1 MSRLTSLF
9 RNKHLLT
16 GAGSLALVMGA
27 YALAQAQSTAPTGT
41 GPFTQAQVDAG
52 RAAYQRE
59 CSDCHG
65 ANLGGGPNG
74 PGLFGPGFMA
84 RWGGQTTAD
93 YYKFMSA
100 TMPYGN
106 EGRLSAD
113 DYASI
118 ASFIYAANGA
128 RPGTQTY
135 TAATAAPF
143 AGMVNGNPVAAV
155 ISPPGLVAQAGR
167 GGRGPTGENGEA
179 LPAAGRGGAA
189 AAPASIFGHTVEGN
203 IQNYVDVTDAMLR
216 NPSPNDWLMFRRNY
230 QGWSYSPL
238 TQITPANVK
247 NLQLKWTWNMNEGG
261 ANQPT
266 PLVHNGIM
274 FLANS
279 QNVIQALDAR
289 TGNLIWENRIGPDTR
304 AYYGNRSIGLWKDK
318 VYTATSDAHLVA
330 LDARTGRQVWK
341 VQIGPPPKGETG
353 GVIVINGKV
362 LVGLMGCDNYSTEH
376 CYISAFDAETGQRD
390 WKFFTTALSGT
401 PGGDTW
407 NNVKDMFRS
416 GNDTWITPSYD
427 PDSNTVF
434 IGVSQP
440 KPWMPISRGM
450 SVADAA
456 LYSNSTLALDGDTGE
471 LKWYYQHVPGEA
483 MDLDEVFERVLID
496 DGNRKLVYSAG
507 KHGILWKLDRETG
520 QYLGHKE
527 TIFQNMFS
535 SFDPKTGRPTYRN
548 DIAEHKFGEWVSGCP
563 SSAGGHN
570 WQAMSYHKGTHSLV
584 LPLSQS
590 CVDMKAAQI
599 EFKEGGGGGAVS
611 RRWFPIEGKEDK
623 IGKLAA
629 YDIDTMQELWSFEQP
644 ASYLTS
650 VLTTAGNVLFVGDMD
665 RKFRAHDV
673 RDGKILWETR
683 LGTSVQGFPIT
694 YMVNGEQYVAVS
706 AGLGGGSPRV
716 VPSILTPQIHYPDH
730 GNALYVFKLP
740 K

>member
-407 NNVKDMFRS
+407 NNLPDNYRGGV
-416 GNDTWITPSYD
+416 DTWIAGTYD
-427 PDSNTVF
+427 PELNTTYW
-434 IGVSQP
+434 GTAQA
-440 KPWMPISRGM
+440 KPWFRASRQTFGGH
-450 SVADAA
+450 A
-456 LYSNSTLALDGDTGE
+456 LYSSSTLALNPDDGK
-471 LKWYYQHVPGEA
+471 LKWYFQHIPGETL
-483 MDLDEVFERVLID
+483 DLDEVFERVLINH
-496 DGNRKLVYSAG
+496 GNSKEVFTIG
-507 KHGILWKLDRETG
+507 KSGILWKLNRETG
-520 QYLGHKE
+520 KFISLLP
-527 TIFQNMFS
+527 TIFQNIYS
-535 SFDPKTGRPTYRN
+535 KIDAKTGELTYRDEIVN
-548 DIAEHKFGEWVSGCP
+548 QKTNQWFGSCP
-563 SSAGGHN
+563 GPEGGHN
-570 WQAMSYHKGTHSLV
+570 WQATSYNQPTDL
-584 LPLSQS
+584 LIIPLSQS
-590 CVDMKAAQI
+590 CVMITGRDV
-599 EFKEGGGGGAVS
+599 ELRLGGGGTANSQTFFFTPGSKRQMGRLSAVNTS
-611 RRWFPIEGKEDK
+611 
-623 IGKLAA
+623 
-629 YDIDTMQELWSFEQP
+629 TMKVAWTFEQRAP
-644 ASYLTS
+644 FLSAALSTRGG
-650 VLTTAGNVLFVGDMD
+650 VAFVGDFD
-665 RKFRAHDV
+665 RVFQAVDV
-673 RDGKILWETR
+673 KTGKRLWSTR
-683 LGTSVQGFPIT
+683 LGNTAQGYPIT
-694 YMVNGEQYVAVS
+694 FAINGKQYIAITT
-706 AGLGGGSPRV
+706 GLGGGSPQQKPTLLLQNYVKRAA
-716 VPSILTPQIHYPDH
+716 TGHQI
-730 GNALYVFKLP
+730 YVFGLP
-740 K
+740 D

>member
-1 MSRLTSLF
+1 MKRRTDKFAWRMGVLLLGVAAAVQAQDPDPAVTPAFTEKQQADGGVAYMANCAIGCHQPDLAG
-9 RNKHLLT
+9 LGPIAPLT
-16 GAGSLALVMGA
+16 GERFLGSWGKRPLSELIQQIRTAMPPTNAGGLPQETYLNIVAYILSMNGGKAGA
-27 YALAQAQSTAPTGT
+27 NALAIDNASLVSAVTDNSRPPSPFPT
-41 GPFTQAQVDAG
+41 
-52 RAAYQRE
+52 RAANAPE
-59 CSDCHG
+59 VTG
-65 ANLGGGPNG
+65 V
-74 PGLFGPGFMA
+74 
-84 RWGGQTTAD
+84 TV
-93 YYKFMSA
+93 
-100 TMPYGN
+100 
-106 EGRLSAD
+106 
-113 DYASI
+113 
-118 ASFIYAANGA
+118 
-128 RPGTQTY
+128 PGTV
-135 TAATAAPF
+135 PDF
-143 AGMVNGNPVAAV
+143 VPV
-155 ISPPGLVAQAGR
+155 S
-167 GGRGPTGENGEA
+167 EA
-179 LPAAGRGGAA
+179 E
-189 AAPASIFGHTVEGN
+189 I
-203 IQNYVDVTDAMLR
+203 R
-216 NPSPNDWLMFRRNY
+216 NPDPADWIVHRGNL
-230 QGWSYSPL
+230 QAHSYSAL
-238 TQITPANVK
+238 DQINTDNVK
-247 NLQLKWTWNMNEGG
+247 GLQLVWSWTLNDD
-261 ANQPT
+261 ATNQLS
-266 PLVHNGIM
+266 PLVHKGVMYIYNPG
-274 FLANS
+274 
-279 QNVIQALDAR
+279 NVIQALTAD
-289 TGNLIWENRIGPDTR
+289 TGELIWEHRLGGKGGTMRGMAIYEDKLIMNTPG
-304 AYYGNRSIGLWKDK
+304 SII
-318 VYTATSDAHLVA
+318 TA
-330 LDARTGRQVWK
+330 LDAANGTLLWTSKIGESDGFSTTSGPLVADGKIFTGM
-341 VQIGPPPKGETG
+341 TG
-353 GVIVINGKV
+353 CTTFRAEKCFVSA
-362 LVGLMGCDNYSTEH
+362 YS
-376 CYISAFDAETGQRD
+376 AEDGHLL
-390 WKFFTTALSGT
+390 WKFDTVAQSGT